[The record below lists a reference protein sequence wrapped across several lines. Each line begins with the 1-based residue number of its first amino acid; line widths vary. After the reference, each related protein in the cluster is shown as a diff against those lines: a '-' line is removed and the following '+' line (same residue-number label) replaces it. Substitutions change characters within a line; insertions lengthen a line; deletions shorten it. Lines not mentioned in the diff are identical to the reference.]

1 MFVNM
6 YSVSAHS
13 KKTTNMSYK
22 KNERVKVY
30 ARVHNKDSSLL
41 HDWLSSFYDEW

>member
-6 YSVSAHS
+6 YSVTTQS
-13 KKTTNMSYK
+13 KKINNMSYR
-22 KNERVKVY
+22 KNERVKTY

-41 HDWLSSFYDEW
+41 NDWLNSFYDEW